1 VKFDYLSKPNRISLR
16 IFALFTLLSVAMTR
30 PLIFRFATS
39 IPGWV
44 FGDNAEYLWK
54 IWWFKH
60 TLLDLHLWPL
70 CSPNIYYPYGFNL
83 AYGEITPTNTL
94 LTIPITAVFGEVVTY
109 NFLALLSFVLSGF
122 AMYLLVC
129 YLTGSHTA
137 GILSGAIFAYCP
149 YRYTQLGAHL
159 PLMGTQ
165 WMVFFFLFLEKL
177 LREKQIKFAISA
189 ALAYSLNALSS
200 WYYAIAVAFLGL
212 IYLLAR
218 ARPWRRYLNDRKLRQ
233 GIILFTVI
241 VAIVVGPFTIPYWR
255 LRATGEMTHSLE
267 EVDKWSASLSD
278 YFVPNPL
285 HPLWGRWVRDHIVPS
300 TAMWVS
306 MEFFLSWGFVAT
318 ILAMYA
324 LGKERTQI
332 VKAFGLMALL
342 AVTLSLGTTLH
353 FAGRQV
359 LLPLPTEWVQRYNTL
374 MNYLTRD
381 ISPLHKPYSIA
392 SERGVAIPLP
402 AFVLYLFVPTFG
414 SMREWSRFGLLAT
427 FAVAI
432 LAGIGFNQWVRR
444 DMKGHYQTKLKGLA
458 FGISLSREQASLLAG
473 VFFTFL
479 ILFEFWTVPFGMCEV
494 KPRPIDR
501 WLAQQPGDFAI
512 MQFPYGSAITGAQ
525 MYYTK
530 FNGKRI
536 ASGYGTYF
544 PATFTA
550 RANDLKAFPA
560 LRSIKVLREWG
571 IRYALV
577 NLAEYGERKPILLDE
592 LATQKQLRLVTTIED
607 ILVYEVLLTSPVEG
621 RLWKENVLHN

>member
-1 VKFDYLSKPNRISLR
+1 
-16 IFALFTLLSVAMTR
+16 MTR

-60 TLLDLHLWPL
+60 ALLDLHVWPL
-70 CSPNIYYPYGFNL
+70 FSPNIYHPYGLNL

-94 LTIPITAVFGEVVTY
+94 LTIPITAVFGEVVIY

-159 PLMGTQ
+159 PLTGTQ

-177 LREKQIKFAISA
+177 LREKQIKFAILA

-200 WYYAIAVAFLGL
+200 WYYAVAVAFLGL

-218 ARPWRRYLNDRKLRQ
+218 ARPWRRYLTDRRLCR
-233 GIILFTVI
+233 GAILFSVI

-255 LRATGEMTHSLE
+255 LRAMGEMTHSLE
-267 EVDKWSASLSD
+267 EVDKWSASPSD
-278 YFVPNPL
+278 YFIPNPL
-285 HPLWGRWVRDHIVPS
+285 HPLWGRWVRAHIVPS

-318 ILAMYA
+318 LLALYA

-342 AVTLSLGTTLH
+342 AVILSLGTTLH
-353 FAGRQV
+353 FAGRQI
-359 LLPLPTEWVQRYNTL
+359 LLPLPIEWVQRYNTV
-374 MNYLTRD
+374 MNHLTRE
-381 ISPLHKPYSIA
+381 ISPLHEPYAIA

-402 AFVLYLFVPTFG
+402 AFALYLFVPTFG
-414 SMREWSRFGLLAT
+414 SMREWNRFGLMAT
-427 FAVAI
+427 FAVAV
-432 LAGIGFNQWVRR
+432 LAGMGFNQWVKREVK
-444 DMKGHYQTKLKGLA
+444 DHYQVKLKRLA
-458 FGISLSREQASLLAG
+458 FEISLSREQASLLAG
-473 VFFTFL
+473 VIFTLL

-530 FNGKRI
+530 FNGKKI

-550 RANDLKAFPA
+550 RADDLEAFPA

-571 IRYALV
+571 IRYVLV
-577 NLAEYGERKPILLDE
+577 NLSEYGERKSILLDE
-592 LATQKQLRLVTTIED
+592 LAAQKQLRLVTTLED

-621 RLWKENVLHN
+621 RLCTEFLEL